1 MHLVTFDKIFLL
13 NMFQVSV
20 SNQIFEIIGMLGNDN
35 VNDLYLFENILFSDN
50 TTLNL
55 FSFELFSLWILEI
68 NLQKGFQTNF
78 KKSILKMA
86 LTCF

>member
-35 VNDLYLFENILFSDN
+35 VNDL
-50 TTLNL
+50 
-55 FSFELFSLWILEI
+55 
-68 NLQKGFQTNF
+68 
-78 KKSILKMA
+78 
-86 LTCF
+86 